1 MSLSPRIIELD
12 EQIKAN
18 QEKPKV
24 KTQKDVSNIAQIFT
38 LGVAS
43 NRQTPLLINPEEMS
57 QQDLINLQMNR
68 SAYLS
73 FQASMLNNRKKIVGN
88 ESRDQKERQKF
99 IEKLFSQTEEMDPV
113 MIPVKA

>member
-1 MSLSPRIIELD
+1 
-12 EQIKAN
+12 
-18 QEKPKV
+18 
-24 KTQKDVSNIAQIFT
+24 
-38 LGVAS
+38 
-43 NRQTPLLINPEEMS
+43 
-57 QQDLINLQMNR
+57 MNR

-99 IEKLFSQTEEMDPV
+99 IEKLFSQTEEIDPV

>member
-1 MSLSPRIIELD
+1 MSTFDNRRKTEPRASTLGKTPELGSKRASSPPDPVALRNEKQNSQLRYVSLSPRIIELD

-57 QQDLINLQMNR
+57 Q
-68 SAYLS
+68 
-73 FQASMLNNRKKIVGN
+73 
-88 ESRDQKERQKF
+88 
-99 IEKLFSQTEEMDPV
+99 
-113 MIPVKA
+113 